1 METIRMTDGQHRR
14 LAAHLHDGTGLEA
27 VAVALCGRGGDAARQ
42 VFTLHEIV
50 EIRHED
56 CDRSVSSV
64 TWRTRRLREIL
75 ARAARDNLAVLKVHS
90 HPTGHRDFSTLDDAS
105 DADLF
110 SAVALKVPGTHLS
123 AVMLPDGEVF
133 ARTVFGGTIGRRIER
148 VTVIGD
154 EIRLYGPCPE
164 GDGAGRDFDLRHRQ
178 AFGDQTVDILAG
190 MSIAVVGVSGTGSPV
205 VEMLARL
212 GVGRIV
218 LIEFDV
224 VEEKNLNRIWGSRRA
239 HAEVRLN
246 KALMMK
252 RHVESIGLGTVVEV
266 VAASVDHPDAISAVA
281 TCDAVFGCMDTF
293 EGRDVLSRIATFYS
307 MAYIDIGVR
316 LDADGA
322 GGIASMSAGIHYLAP
337 GGSSLRSRG
346 VYTDED
352 LRAEYLRRTDPA
364 FYEDQVRRGYIRG
377 AKVASPAVISINT
390 AAAATAVNELLA
402 RLHPHRTRP
411 AADFAVQKLLFSH
424 GRTVSR
430 SEGEPD
436 SLLAPYVGRGNCVPM
451 LLLPR
456 IGRAA

>member
-27 VAVALCGRGGDAARQ
+27 VAVALCGCGGDATRQ

-50 EIRHED
+50 EIPHED
-56 CDRSVSSV
+56 CERTVTSV

-75 ARAARDNLAVLKVHS
+75 ARAARDNLALLKVHS
-90 HPTGHRDFSTLDDAS
+90 HPTGHRDFSSLDDAS

-110 SAVALKVPGTHLS
+110 SAVGLKVPGTHLS

-133 ARTVFGGTIGRRIER
+133 ARTMLGGRIGGRVER

-154 EIRLYGPCPE
+154 EIHLYGPRAE
-164 GDGAGRDFDLRHRQ
+164 GGSNRDFDLRHRQ
-178 AFGDQTVDILAG
+178 AFGDHTADILAG
-190 MSIAVVGVSGTGSPV
+190 MSIAVIGVSGTGSPV

-239 HAEVRLN
+239 HAEARLN
-246 KALMMK
+246 KALMTK
-252 RHVESIGLGTVVEV
+252 RHIEGIGLGTVVE
-266 VAASVDHPDAISAVA
+266 ALDASVDHPDAIAAVA
-281 TCDAVFGCMDTF
+281 TCDVAFGCMDTF
-293 EGRDVLSRIATFYS
+293 EGRDVLNRVATFYS

-316 LDADGA
+316 LDANGA
-322 GGIASMSAGIHYLAP
+322 GGIASMSASVHYLKP

-377 AKVASPAVISINT
+377 AKVESPAVISINT
-390 AAAATAVNELLA
+390 AASAMAVNELLA
-402 RLHPHRTRP
+402 RLHPYRTRP
-411 AADFAVQKLLFSH
+411 NAEFAVQKLLFSH
-424 GRTVSR
+424 GRTITR
-430 SEGEPD
+430 PEGESD
-436 SLLAPYVGRGNCVPM
+436 RLLAPYVGRGDCVPM
-451 LLLPR
+451 LMLPR

>member
-1 METIRMTDGQHRR
+1 MDTIRMTDGQHRR
-14 LAAHLHDGTGLEA
+14 LAAHLYDGTGLEA
-27 VAVALCGRGGDAARQ
+27 VAVALCGRGGHAAHQ
-42 VFTLHEIV
+42 VFTLHDIV
-50 EIRHED
+50 EIPHDESE
-56 CDRSVSSV
+56 RSVTSV

-75 ARAARDNLAVLKVHS
+75 ARAARDNLAVLKMHS
-90 HPTGHRDFSTLDDAS
+90 HPTGHRDFSSLDDAS

-110 SAVALKVPGTHLS
+110 SSVVLKVPGTHLS

-133 ARTVFGGTIGRRIER
+133 ARTMLGGRTVHRVER
-148 VTVIGD
+148 VAVIGD
-154 EIRLYGPCPE
+154 EIRLYGACAE
-164 GDGAGRDFDLRHRQ
+164 GGPRSEFDLRHRQ
-178 AFGDQTVDILAG
+178 AFGDHTADILAG

-239 HAEVRLN
+239 HAEARLN

-252 RHVESIGLGTVVEV
+252 RYVEGIGLGTVVEV
-266 VAASVDHPDAISAVA
+266 VDTSIDDPDAIAAVA
-281 TCDAVFGCMDTF
+281 TCDVAVGCMDTF
-293 EGRDVLSRIATFYS
+293 EGRDVLNRVATFYS

-322 GGIASMSAGIHYLAP
+322 GGIASMSAGVHYLKP

-377 AKVASPAVISINT
+377 AKVESPAVISINT

-402 RLHPHRTRP
+402 RLHPYRTRP
-411 AADFAVQKLLFSH
+411 NADFAVQKLLFSH
-424 GRTVSR
+424 GRTVTR
-430 SEGEPD
+430 PEGKPD
-436 SLLAPYVGRGNCVPM
+436 DLLAPYVGRGDCVPM
-451 LLLPR
+451 LMLPR